1 MTNTMRAC
9 ALTLLVMARDAR
21 AFVAAV
27 HFVVAVQQGPCAPV
41 IGFSSIRV
49 CGAMC
54 LHAGR
59 GVGVETCML
68 VDSMLPSIALH
79 ARWGSMQRP
88 DLKARF
94 RILKNRRPAS

>member
-1 MTNTMRAC
+1 ME
-9 ALTLLVMARDAR
+9 RDAR
-21 AFVAAV
+21 AFVVAV
-27 HFVVAVQQGPCAPV
+27 HFVVAVQQGLCAPV

-59 GVGVETCML
+59 GVGGGVETCML
-68 VDSMLPSIALH
+68 VGSMLPSIALH

-94 RILKNRRPAS
+94 RILKNRSSAS